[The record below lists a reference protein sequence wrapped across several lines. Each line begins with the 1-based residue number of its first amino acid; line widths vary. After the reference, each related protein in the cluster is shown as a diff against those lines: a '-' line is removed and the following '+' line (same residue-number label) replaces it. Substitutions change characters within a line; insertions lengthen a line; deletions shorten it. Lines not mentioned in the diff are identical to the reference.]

1 MKYDVIVV
9 GLGAMGSAAIYQL
22 VKRGAHVLGIDRY
35 TPPHTFGSSHGGTRI
50 TRLAIGE
57 GAHYTPL
64 VKRSHEIWR
73 EIEYATGANL
83 LCTNGGL
90 VISSNDNAAVTHVKG
105 FFQNTVDAARA
116 HDVPHELLGAA
127 EIRRRYP
134 MFNVS
139 DREFGYFEP
148 SAGFVRP
155 EACVYAQLEL
165 AKKHEAVLRTGEIVR
180 AFESHDDKVRVVTD
194 KGSYEA
200 GKMIISAGAWAP
212 ELLGPDLAPLF
223 KIYRQVLYWF
233 QPNNIGNYRPDRF
246 PIFIWELPNSKQ
258 GIYGF
263 PAVDGATGG
272 IKIASESFA
281 VATDPHAAS
290 REVSQ
295 NEVTEMYDRYIAPF
309 FPDISPVCVKTAVCL
324 YTVTPDFGFVIDCY
338 PGSERVMV
346 ASPCSG
352 HGFKHSAAIGE
363 ALAEW
368 ATKGESRLDL
378 SPFGLARFGVDK
390 SSRPI
395 SIL

>member
-9 GLGAMGSAAIYQL
+9 GLGAMGSATTYQL
-22 VKRGAHVLGIDRY
+22 AKRGAHVLGIDRHA
-35 TPPHTFGSSHGGTRI
+35 PPHTLGSSHGGTRI

-90 VISSNDNAAVTHVKG
+90 IISSKENAAVTHVKG
-105 FFQNTVDAARA
+105 FFQNTVDAARKY
-116 HDVPHELLGAA
+116 DVPHELLDAA

-134 MFNVS
+134 MLKVR
-139 DREFGYFEP
+139 DEEFGYFEP

-155 EACVYAQLEL
+155 ESCVHAQLEL
-165 AKKHEAVLRTGEIVR
+165 AKKHEAVLHTGEIVQS
-180 AFESHDDKVRVVTD
+180 FEPRPDGVRVVTD

-200 GKMIISAGAWAP
+200 GRMILAAGAWAP
-212 ELLGPDLAPLF
+212 ELLGPELASLF
-223 KIYRQVLYWF
+223 RIYRQVLYWF
-233 QPNNIGNYRPDRF
+233 QPNNIGAYRPDRF
-246 PIFIWELPNSKQ
+246 PIFIWELPNSRQ

-263 PAVDGATGG
+263 PAIDGATGG
-272 IKIASESFA
+272 MKIATEAFEI
-281 VATDPHAAS
+281 ATDPHAAS
-290 REVSQ
+290 REVSPA
-295 NEVTEMYDRYIAPF
+295 EIAEMYDRYVAPF
-309 FPDISPVCVKTAVCL
+309 FPDMSPVCVKTAVCL
-324 YTVTPDFGFVIDCY
+324 YTVTPDFGFVIDQH

-363 ALAEW
+363 ALADW
-368 ATKGESRLDL
+368 ALKSGSRHDL
-378 SPFGLARFGVDK
+378 SPFGLGRFSG
-390 SSRPI
+390 R
-395 SIL
+395 